1 MSWRATLAS
10 IQLSIGMRNRR
21 QQAAPALPR
30 LSQKSDRSAVRR
42 KPPGPS
48 REQSP
53 RQTESENRQIP
64 QSMRVSNQ
72 FHILG
77 ALDMASRFDFRCDG
91 TRLTNLLCR
100 AYPDTPSISEQ
111 TSETNKRR
119 AASSA
124 KRPLASSRNAVKL
137 GWNSR
142 PRPTPKNQNP
152 RRWRGFLV
160 FAYSAVNS
168 GGFCPVRRGF
178 CGSSISSTMAPSL
191 TPTRTSPP
199 LVSLPNSNSSAKGF
213 LMYS

>member
-1 MSWRATLAS
+1 MRTAALETIGPLPSGLSWRATLAS

-100 AYPDTPSISEQ
+100 AYLDTPSISEQ

-124 KRPLASSRNAVKL
+124 KWSSRPQEIWRRPWPPTRIRNKSTTRSLLASST
-137 GWNSR
+137 S
-142 PRPTPKNQNP
+142 
-152 RRWRGFLV
+152 
-160 FAYSAVNS
+160 
-168 GGFCPVRRGF
+168 CPVRKKSGR
-178 CGSSISSTMAPSL
+178 
-191 TPTRTSPP
+191 PTAAMTS
-199 LVSLPNSNSSAKGF
+199 VA
-213 LMYS
+213 